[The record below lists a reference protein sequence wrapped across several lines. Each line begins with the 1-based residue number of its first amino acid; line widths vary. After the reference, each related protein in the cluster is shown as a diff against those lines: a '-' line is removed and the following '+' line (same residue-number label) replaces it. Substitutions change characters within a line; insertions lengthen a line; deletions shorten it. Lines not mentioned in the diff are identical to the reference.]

1 MRKFLVLLLCAAVLS
16 TVLCG
21 CVEKKEQTDGTLTT
35 DVADASQESG
45 SQGAAV
51 PDADEAASAFPT
63 EQEKTPANEPMTK
76 PTGSTE
82 STQPTENTLP
92 EDNRPTVGIPE
103 PVTPP
108 DVILNS

>member
-16 TVLCG
+16 AVLCG
-21 CVEKKEQTDGTLTT
+21 CVEKAEQTDGTLTT
-35 DVADASQESG
+35 DITDASRESG

-51 PDADEAASAFPT
+51 PDADEPATIFPT

-82 STQPTENTLP
+82 STQPTENTLA
-92 EDNRPTVGIPE
+92 EDNRPTVDIPE

-108 DVILNS
+108 DVKE